1 MIQTALQLLEKGDV
15 IGLPTE
21 TVYGLGGDA
30 TNSEAVA
37 KIYTLK
43 GRPSFNPLIIHV
55 DSLEKAQ
62 KHAVFNPSAIKLAA
76 AFWPGPLTLVMPLQN
91 THQLSPLVTAGL
103 HTIAVRCPNH
113 PVALELLSKYPNPI
127 AAPSANKS
135 GYISPTQ
142 ASHVR
147 NCFGD
152 KVFVLEGG
160 SSPIGLE
167 STIVDCSANELSI
180 LRPGFIT
187 SQDIETVIG
196 TTVSHQDPHQGIIKS
211 PGQLKV
217 HYAPTIPLR
226 MNATQILPNE
236 GLISFGNSDLLA
248 EFTLNLSPSGNIV
261 EAAANLFAH
270 MHQMDK
276 LAKEGKIT
284 SIAVTPIPHEGIGIA
299 INERLSRAA
308 AKTEI
313 FA

>member
-1 MIQTALQLLEKGDV
+1 MIQKALQLLQTGDV

-30 TNSEAVA
+30 TNSDAVA

-55 DSLEKAQ
+55 DTLEKA
-62 KHAVFNPSAIKLAA
+62 KKYAIFSPTAIKLASQ
-76 AFWPGPLTLVMPLQN
+76 FWPGPLTLVLPLQDN
-91 THQLSPLVTAGL
+91 HQISPLVTAGL
-103 HTIAVRCPNH
+103 NTVAVRCPNH
-113 PVALELLSKYPNPI
+113 PVAQELLSKYPNPI

-167 STIVDCSANELSI
+167 STIVDCSTDEISI

-187 SQDIETVIG
+187 SQDIEAITGAV
-196 TTVSHQDPHQGIIKS
+196 TPYHHPHQGIIKS

-217 HYAPTIPLR
+217 HYAPTVPLR
-226 MNATQILPNE
+226 MNAIQVLPNE
-236 GLISFGNSDLLA
+236 GLLSFGNSNLTA
-248 EFTLNLSPSGNIV
+248 EFLLNLSPSGNIV
-261 EAAANLFAH
+261 EAATNLFDF
-270 MHQMDK
+270 MHKMDK
-276 LAKEGKIT
+276 LGQDGKIT
-284 SIAVTPIPHEGIGIA
+284 SIAVTPIQNDGIGIA

-308 AKTEI
+308 AKK
-313 FA
+313 